1 MHIWLHIWQHNYFP
15 FFSKFF
21 IEIIF
26 ILSYYFFCLFRL
38 CTVIISFLNSSK
50 TVLNILITSHV
61 ALLNFLF
68 YHIKNIF
75 QTFFDLINFIYE
87 PYQEPNDNPVYINKN
102 SNHAHTVLQQLAKS
116 VSKRISQT
124 SSNEHIFKESGL
136 ICEEALKKSGFYQK
150 PEYLRK

>member
-1 MHIWLHIWQHNYFP
+1 MWPQHISIN
-15 FFSKFF
+15 
-21 IEIIF
+21 
-26 ILSYYFFCLFRL
+26 LFQQAIDFKL
-38 CTVIISFLNSSK
+38 GLVS
-50 TVLNILITSHV
+50 LITTETI
-61 ALLNFLF
+61 LN
-68 YHIKNIF
+68 
-75 QTFFDLINFIYE
+75 TFFDLINFIYE

-136 ICEEALKKSGFYQK
+136 ICEEALKKSEFYQK